1 VSRKLVA
8 YLVAV
13 DAVALLLLG
22 LSLPHELRTY
32 WPHYVG
38 WTVISLLSE
47 LLWLKTLSGEATAS
61 MASTANV
68 ATLMLWGRGSGMWIA
83 ALSTLLANIF
93 FQRKP
98 WERATFNAAQA
109 VITMWATAWLWR
121 MLGGPEIGLVA
132 EKQLTLGFV
141 GVIRLVVLMVPL
153 FVCYLTLNRALVNV
167 AVAWSS
173 ERRYLQVW
181 KQDWLYADR
190 ILSDLALFFLC
201 PLIVLSYGSAGY
213 AGIGLFFIP
222 LYMIFESQ
230 RRYLELRNAQD
241 MMIHRER
248 MAAMGEMAAEIGH
261 ELRNQLVAIS
271 GRAQMLIKD
280 AERETYANAN
290 RHAQIILEQSRRM
303 EMLSRGLMDSFRPEL
318 KFERLDINVL
328 IQRSVEFV
336 RTQNKFDTVDWDM
349 KLGAPLPSV
358 RADPAQL
365 QQVLLN
371 LFVNAADAMGENGN
385 SHKRI
390 SVSSEVDERHRS
402 VRMVVTDTGP
412 GIPAKNLLKV
422 FEPSFT
428 TKKDG
433 HGFGLST
440 SYRIVANHG
449 GTIAAETVPGA
460 GARFTIVLPIEGP
473 SA

>member
-1 VSRKLVA
+1 
-8 YLVAV
+8 
-13 DAVALLLLG
+13 
-22 LSLPHELRTY
+22 
-32 WPHYVG
+32 
-38 WTVISLLSE
+38 
-47 LLWLKTLSGEATAS
+47 
-61 MASTANV
+61 
-68 ATLMLWGRGSGMWIA
+68 MWIA

-349 KLGAPLPSV
+349 KLGARCRACAPIPPS
-358 RADPAQL
+358 
-365 QQVLLN
+365 
-371 LFVNAADAMGENGN
+371 
-385 SHKRI
+385 
-390 SVSSEVDERHRS
+390 SSRCC
-402 VRMVVTDTGP
+402 
-412 GIPAKNLLKV
+412 
-422 FEPSFT
+422 
-428 TKKDG
+428 
-433 HGFGLST
+433 
-440 SYRIVANHG
+440 
-449 GTIAAETVPGA
+449 
-460 GARFTIVLPIEGP
+460 
-473 SA
+473 

>member
-8 YLVAV
+8 FLVVV
-13 DAVALLLLG
+13 DATALLLLG
-22 LSLPHELRTY
+22 LNLPHELGAY
-32 WPHYVG
+32 WPHYLG

-61 MASTANV
+61 MASTANL
-68 ATLMLWGRGSGMWIA
+68 ATLMLWGRGPGMWIA
-83 ALSTLLANIF
+83 GLSTLLANIF

-98 WERATFNAAQA
+98 WVRATFNAAQA
-109 VITMWATAWLWR
+109 VLTMAATAWLWR
-121 MLGGPEIGLVA
+121 VLGGPARGVVS

-141 GVIRLVVLMVPL
+141 GILQLVVLMIPL
-153 FVCYLTLNRALVNV
+153 FICYMMTNRALVNV

-201 PLIVLSYGSAGY
+201 PLIMLSYGAAGY

-290 RHAQIILEQSRRM
+290 RHAQIILEQARRM
-303 EMLSRGLMDSFRPEL
+303 ETLSRGLMDSFRPEL
-318 KFERLDINVL
+318 KFERLDVNVL

-336 RTQNKFDTVDWDM
+336 RTQNKFDAVDWDM
-349 KLGAPLPSV
+349 KLGGPLPSV

-371 LFVNAADAMGENGN
+371 LFINAADAMGENGA
-385 SHKRI
+385 HKQI
-390 SVSSEVDERHRS
+390 SVVSEHDERNRR

-412 GIPAKNLLKV
+412 GIPAKNLLKI

-428 TKKDG
+428 TKKEG

-449 GTIAAETVPGA
+449 GTIAAETVPGS

-473 SA
+473 TA